1 MNNEWMKREEHGMR
15 RSCEKEVTLY
25 VKTWAK
31 FLDGRVNDKFAS
43 RCARTGDVLNLSED
57 SPPRCISQ
65 L

>member
-43 RCARTGDVLNLSED
+43 RCVHELVMF
-57 SPPRCISQ
+57 
-65 L
+65 